1 MDASFSW
8 AITMRLSSQ
17 PMQEAVSGWD
27 SSDLCWLST
36 WGGEGLY
43 PGVCWALTSLPLTLK
58 EAKAASSGVFA
69 LETSIWISLSVT
81 EHRVARSN
89 LGQLICHFGVGFLRH
104 PLCILSESNHRI
116 TSATVCDREMCS
128 PGTQFSCSL
137 GCFDFYYGHCRTRGA
152 FKHRIWNLDNC
163 A

>member
-104 PLCILSESNHRI
+104 PLCILSESNNRI
-116 TSATVCDREMCS
+116 TSVKGLKESIHSSIVNHNTL
-128 PGTQFSCSL
+128 FSFPNNSSCIIH
-137 GCFDFYYGHCRTRGA
+137 Y
-152 FKHRIWNLDNC
+152 KENW
-163 A
+163 